1 MFLTST
7 EVSVMKIAKVKI
19 NDSVWAGI
27 VDVSAQTIELLT
39 KQQSYIDPVISII
52 QQSLKHQPLPKV
64 KKKVD
69 FREVIFMPPIT
80 QPSKDVI
87 CVGKNYAKHAAEYA
101 HSGYDSSS
109 TDINDVIPEAPIM
122 FTKAAR
128 TMIGA
133 SDDIIVPWNITQSV
147 DYEAELGV
155 IIGREGRFISEES
168 AYDHVWG
175 YTVVNDMTARD
186 LQSRHKQWLLGKSI
200 DTFCPI
206 GPWIV
211 TADEVD
217 PEDMDVSCWV
227 NGERRQHA
235 NTRDLIFNIPSI
247 IAAASASMTMCPGD
261 IIATGTPA
269 GVGVGFQ
276 PPKFLKIGDSVK
288 VEISGIGVIENTIT

>member
-1 MFLTST
+1 
-7 EVSVMKIAKVKI
+7 MKIAKVKI

-64 KKKVD
+64 RKKVD

-147 DYEAELGV
+147 EYEAELGV

>member
-1 MFLTST
+1 
-7 EVSVMKIAKVKI
+7 MKIAKVKI

-64 KKKVD
+64 RKKVD
-69 FREVIFMPPIT
+69 FREVIFLPPIT

-155 IIGREGRFISEES
+155 IIGREGRFISEET

>member
-1 MFLTST
+1 
-7 EVSVMKIAKVKI
+7 MKIAKAKI
-19 NDSVWAGI
+19 NDSVWAGL
-27 VDVSAQTIELLT
+27 VDVSAPTIELLT

-64 KKKVD
+64 RKKVD

>member
-1 MFLTST
+1 
-7 EVSVMKIAKVKI
+7 MKIAKVKI

-186 LQSRHKQWLLGKSI
+186 LQSRSISSGCWGSPLTPSALLVLG
-200 DTFCPI
+200 
-206 GPWIV
+206 
-211 TADEVD
+211 
-217 PEDMDVSCWV
+217 
-227 NGERRQHA
+227 
-235 NTRDLIFNIPSI
+235 L
-247 IAAASASMTMCPGD
+247 
-261 IIATGTPA
+261 
-269 GVGVGFQ
+269 
-276 PPKFLKIGDSVK
+276 
-288 VEISGIGVIENTIT
+288 

>member
-1 MFLTST
+1 
-7 EVSVMKIAKVKI
+7 MKIAKVKI

-64 KKKVD
+64 RKKVD
-69 FREVIFMPPIT
+69 FREVIFLPPIT

>member
-1 MFLTST
+1 
-7 EVSVMKIAKVKI
+7 MKIAKVKI

-27 VDVSAQTIELLT
+27 VNVSAQTIELLT

-69 FREVIFMPPIT
+69 FREVIFLPPIT

>member
-1 MFLTST
+1 
-7 EVSVMKIAKVKI
+7 MKIAKVKI

-69 FREVIFMPPIT
+69 FREVIFLPPIT

-155 IIGREGRFISEES
+155 IIGREGRFISEET

>member
-1 MFLTST
+1 
-7 EVSVMKIAKVKI
+7 MKIAKVKI

-64 KKKVD
+64 RKKVD

-101 HSGYDSSS
+101 HSSYDSSS

>member
-1 MFLTST
+1 
-7 EVSVMKIAKVKI
+7 MKIAKVKI
-19 NDSVWAGI
+19 NDSVCAGI
-27 VDVSAQTIELLT
+27 VNVSAQTIELLT

-64 KKKVD
+64 RKKVD

>member
-1 MFLTST
+1 
-7 EVSVMKIAKVKI
+7 MKIAKVKI

-64 KKKVD
+64 RKKVD

-155 IIGREGRFISEES
+155 IIGREGRFISEET

>member
-1 MFLTST
+1 
-7 EVSVMKIAKVKI
+7 MKIAKVKI

-27 VDVSAQTIELLT
+27 VDVSAQTIALLT

-64 KKKVD
+64 RKKVD

-211 TADEVD
+211 TADELD

>member
-27 VDVSAQTIELLT
+27 VNVSAQTIELLT
-39 KQQSYIDPVISII
+39 KQQSYIDPVNSII

-64 KKKVD
+64 RKKVD

>member
-1 MFLTST
+1 M
-7 EVSVMKIAKVKI
+7 
-19 NDSVWAGI
+19 
-27 VDVSAQTIELLT
+27 
-39 KQQSYIDPVISII
+39 
-52 QQSLKHQPLPKV
+52 
-64 KKKVD
+64 
-69 FREVIFMPPIT
+69 IFMPPIT

>member
-1 MFLTST
+1 
-7 EVSVMKIAKVKI
+7 MKIAKVKI
-19 NDSVWAGI
+19 NDSVWVGI
-27 VDVSAQTIELLT
+27 VDDSAQKIELLT
-39 KQQSYIDPVISII
+39 EQQDHIDPVITII
-52 QQSLKHQPLPKV
+52 EQSLQHQPLPKARKTV
-64 KKKVD
+64 S
-69 FREVIFMPPIT
+69 FSEVVFLPPIT
-80 QPSKDVI
+80 QPSKDII
-87 CVGKNYAKHAAEYA
+87 CVVKNYAKHAVEFAD
-101 HSGYDSSS
+101 SGYDSSS

-133 SDDIIVPWNITQSV
+133 TDDIIAPWNITQAV

-155 IIGREGRFISEES
+155 IIGREGRFISEQS

-175 YTVVNDMTARD
+175 YTVVNDMSARD
-186 LQSRHKQWLLGKSI
+186 LQSRHQQWLLGKSI

-247 IAAASASMTMCPGD
+247 IAAASASMTLCPGD

-269 GVGVGFQ
+269 GVGVGFN
-276 PPKFLKIGDSVK
+276 PPKFLQIGDSVK
-288 VEISGIGVIENTIT
+288 VEISGIGAIENAIT

>member
-1 MFLTST
+1 
-7 EVSVMKIAKVKI
+7 MKIAKVKI

-64 KKKVD
+64 RKKVD

-269 GVGVGFQ
+269 GVGVGFH

-288 VEISGIGVIENTIT
+288 VEISGIGAIENTIT

>member
-1 MFLTST
+1 
-7 EVSVMKIAKVKI
+7 MKIAKVKI

-64 KKKVD
+64 RKKVD

-211 TADEVD
+211 TADELD

>member
-1 MFLTST
+1 
-7 EVSVMKIAKVKI
+7 MKIAKVKI
-19 NDSVWAGI
+19 NDSVWVGI
-27 VDVSAQTIELLT
+27 VDVSAQTIELFT
-39 KQQSYIDPVISII
+39 EQQGHIDPVITII
-52 QQSLKHQPLPKV
+52 EQSLQHQPLPEV
-64 KKKVD
+64 KKRVS
-69 FREVIFMPPIT
+69 FREVVFLPPIT

-87 CVGKNYAKHAAEYA
+87 CVGKNYAEHAAEFTG
-101 HSGYDSSS
+101 SGYDSSS
-109 TDINDVIPEAPIM
+109 TDMNDVIPEAPIM

-133 SDDIIVPWNITQSV
+133 SDDIIPPWNITQAV

-155 IIGREGRFISEES
+155 IIGRGGRFISQQS

-175 YTVVNDMTARD
+175 YTVINDMTARD

-235 NTRDLIFNIPSI
+235 NTRDMIFNIPSI
-247 IAAASASMTMCPGD
+247 IAVASASMTLCPGD

-269 GVGVGFQ
+269 GVGVGFN
-276 PPKFLKIGDSVK
+276 PPKFLQIGDSVK
-288 VEISGIGVIENTIT
+288 VEISGIGAIENTII

>member
-1 MFLTST
+1 
-7 EVSVMKIAKVKI
+7 MKIAKVKI

-39 KQQSYIDPVISII
+39 KQQSYIDPFISII

-64 KKKVD
+64 RKKVD

>member
-1 MFLTST
+1 
-7 EVSVMKIAKVKI
+7 MKIAKVKI

-64 KKKVD
+64 RKKVD

>member
-1 MFLTST
+1 
-7 EVSVMKIAKVKI
+7 MKIAKIKI
-19 NDSVWAGI
+19 NDSVWVGI
-27 VDVSAQTIELLT
+27 VDVSTQTIELLT
-39 KQQSYIDPVISII
+39 EQQGHIDPVITII
-52 QQSLKHQPLPKV
+52 EQSLQHQPLPKTIG
-64 KKKVD
+64 KVS
-69 FREVIFMPPIT
+69 FREVVFLPPIT
-80 QPSKDVI
+80 QPSKDII
-87 CVGKNYAKHAAEYA
+87 CVGKNYAKHAVEFAD
-101 HSGYDSSS
+101 SGYDSSS
-109 TDINDVIPEAPIM
+109 TGINDVIPEAPIM

-133 SDDIIVPWNITQSV
+133 SDDIIAPWNITQEV

-155 IIGREGRFISEES
+155 IIGREGRFISEQS

-175 YTVVNDMTARD
+175 YTIVNDMSARD
-186 LQSRHKQWLLGKSI
+186 LQSRHQQWLLGKSI

-247 IAAASASMTMCPGD
+247 IAAASASMTLCPGD
-261 IIATGTPA
+261 IIATGTPE
-269 GVGVGFQ
+269 GVGVGFH

-288 VEISGIGVIENTIT
+288 VEISGIGAIENAIT

>member
-1 MFLTST
+1 
-7 EVSVMKIAKVKI
+7 MKIAKVKI

-69 FREVIFMPPIT
+69 FREVIFLPPIT

>member
-1 MFLTST
+1 
-7 EVSVMKIAKVKI
+7 MKIAKVKI

-27 VDVSAQTIELLT
+27 VNVSAQTIELLT
-39 KQQSYIDPVISII
+39 KQQSYIDPVNSII

-64 KKKVD
+64 RKKVD

>member
-1 MFLTST
+1 
-7 EVSVMKIAKVKI
+7 MKIAKVKI

>member
-1 MFLTST
+1 
-7 EVSVMKIAKVKI
+7 MKIAKVKI

-39 KQQSYIDPVISII
+39 KQQSYIDPVNSII

-64 KKKVD
+64 RKKVD

>member
-1 MFLTST
+1 
-7 EVSVMKIAKVKI
+7 MKIAKVKI

-64 KKKVD
+64 RKKVD

-211 TADEVD
+211 TADELD

-247 IAAASASMTMCPGD
+247 IAAASASMTLCPGD

>member
-1 MFLTST
+1 
-7 EVSVMKIAKVKI
+7 MKIAKVKI

-227 NGERRQHA
+227 NGKRRQHA

>member
-1 MFLTST
+1 
-7 EVSVMKIAKVKI
+7 MKIAKVKI

-155 IIGREGRFISEES
+155 IIGREGRFISEET

>member
-1 MFLTST
+1 
-7 EVSVMKIAKVKI
+7 MKIAKVKI

-64 KKKVD
+64 RKKVD

-217 PEDMDVSCWV
+217 PEDMDVSCWI

>member
-27 VDVSAQTIELLT
+27 VNVSAQTIELLT

-69 FREVIFMPPIT
+69 FREVIFLPPIT

>member
-1 MFLTST
+1 
-7 EVSVMKIAKVKI
+7 
-19 NDSVWAGI
+19 
-27 VDVSAQTIELLT
+27 
-39 KQQSYIDPVISII
+39 
-52 QQSLKHQPLPKV
+52 
-64 KKKVD
+64 
-69 FREVIFMPPIT
+69 
-80 QPSKDVI
+80 
-87 CVGKNYAKHAAEYA
+87 
-101 HSGYDSSS
+101 
-109 TDINDVIPEAPIM
+109 M

-211 TADEVD
+211 TADELD